1 MNVKHRRCAEP
12 NCNTRPAFN
21 WKGQEKGAYCNK
33 HKEKGMINVDKKE
46 PRAGRHAVHT
56 AQNDVALSCHRY
68 GSMALPSDMS
78 FQSFPAAECDALK
91 AKYSSSSES

>member
-1 MNVKHRRCAEP
+1 MLLLWAKLSRKRPGLFLSTRAFCLQEGMVNVKHRRCAEP

-46 PRAGRHAVHT
+46 PRAGGHAVT
-56 AQNDVALSCHRY
+56 QRLA
-68 GSMALPSDMS
+68 
-78 FQSFPAAECDALK
+78 
-91 AKYSSSSES
+91 